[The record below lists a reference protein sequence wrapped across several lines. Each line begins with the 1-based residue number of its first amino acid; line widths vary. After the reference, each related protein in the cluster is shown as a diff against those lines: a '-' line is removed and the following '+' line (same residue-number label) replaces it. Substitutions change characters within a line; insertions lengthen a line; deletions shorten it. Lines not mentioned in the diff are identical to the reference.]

1 MHGIY
6 WSKMLGAPYTAI
18 PIAALEFITAL
29 ASILTFTSLLP
40 EPTEY
45 TSLIKI
51 LHVRVDA
58 LSTPFILTED
68 AASLPMMVAIHSY
81 IISHPTLQAWA
92 PCIVVSH
99 VPGVGNEF
107 SVAASRNQIARLGM
121 MAAHMRISPSQ
132 HAAHDDHAA
141 LLNAA
146 LHPGQ

>member
-18 PIAALEFITAL
+18 PIAALEFIAAL

-45 TSLIKI
+45 TSLI

-68 AASLPMMVAIHSY
+68 AASSPLMVAIHSY
-81 IISHPTLQAWA
+81 ILGHPTFQAWA

-107 SVAASRNQIARLGM
+107 SDAASRDQIARLGM

-132 HAAHDDHAA
+132 HAVHADHAA

-146 LHPGQ
+146 LHDGQ